1 MAMAMAT
8 PAMLPRP
15 TVPDTAVAR
24 AWKCDTSPASLG
36 SEYLPRT
43 RSIACLKPRTLMKP
57 SQIVKKIAAVISQMT
72 TMRIVYS
79 PLADGP

>member
-36 SEYLPRT
+36 SDPDPRVGVGV
-43 RSIACLKPRTLMKP
+43 S
-57 SQIVKKIAAVISQMT
+57 
-72 TMRIVYS
+72 
-79 PLADGP
+79 